1 MDRIVYVLVSTGGGV
16 DGMDHTDKGGQ
27 DLEAFF
33 NIESARKSP
42 KFHYARIDKRVV
54 EVEEAR
60 KEAIAKLN
68 PVDRLIL
75 GVDAPKMT
83 HRQ

>member
-16 DGMDHTDKGGQ
+16 DGIDSTDKGGQ

-33 NIESARKSP
+33 DIDSAQKSP

-54 EVEEAR
+54 EVEDAR
-60 KEAIAKLN
+60 REAIKKLN
-68 PVDRLIL
+68 AVDQLVL
-75 GVDAPKMT
+75 GVNAPKMT
-83 HRQ
+83 HR